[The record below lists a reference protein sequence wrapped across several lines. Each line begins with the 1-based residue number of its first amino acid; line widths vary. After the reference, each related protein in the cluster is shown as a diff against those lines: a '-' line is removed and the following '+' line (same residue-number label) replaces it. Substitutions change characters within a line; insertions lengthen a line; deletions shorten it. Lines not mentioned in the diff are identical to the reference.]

1 MNNGLQDFRGMIS
14 DLTETVRMMKNVDA
28 SVVEVNK
35 IRLGKAD
42 GIRLINCYV
51 KRYVAVGCAALF
63 AMWLMCFLVVKLCL
77 ELMSLGSDKIHFLM
91 AVMILTTLAGT
102 FILGRILLYTY
113 RYMDE
118 CYLTESG
125 IVSIPILFMRHN
137 SEFKLEKKYD
147 GGSKKTYI
155 KVIYTERNKDSNWR
169 FEVLE
174 REEDVEEIIKNFG
187 LDL

>member
-1 MNNGLQDFRGMIS
+1 MNNGAQDFRGIFG
-14 DLTETVRMMKNVDA
+14 DLIENVRMMKSVDD
-28 SVVEVNK
+28 SVKEVNK
-35 IRLGKAD
+35 IRLGKVD

-51 KRYVAVGCAALF
+51 KRYVAVGCAALL

-102 FILGRILLYTY
+102 LILGRILLYTY
-113 RYMDE
+113 RYMDD
-118 CYLTESG
+118 CYFTENG

-137 SEFKLEKKYD
+137 SKFELENKYD
-147 GGSKKTYI
+147 SGSKKTYI
-155 KVIYTERNKDSNWR
+155 KVIYTERNKESNWR

-174 REEDVEEIIKNFG
+174 REEDVETIIESFR
-187 LDL
+187 